1 MPKQPKPSL
10 RIVALLGLAAIAA
23 CAPIKQRHGY
33 VPTGEDLAQLTPGVT
48 MREDALTL
56 LPAPS
61 AGGISHGGN
70 LYYVSNEFHA
80 LGPFNPRE
88 VRREVVAITFAP
100 DGRLTGVERYGLQDG
115 QVVPL
120 LRRVTRDNVADMS
133 FIRQL
138 IGNVGRFDPSAL
150 LGGS

>member
-1 MPKQPKPSL
+1 MPQLPKPSL
-10 RIVALLGLAAIAA
+10 RIAAVLCLCAITA
-23 CAPIKQRHGY
+23 CSPIKQRHGY
-33 VPTGEDLAQLTPGVT
+33 LPTTEDLAQLTPGVT
-48 MREDALTL
+48 TREQALET
-56 LPAPS
+56 LPAPT
-61 AGGISHGGN
+61 AGGITHGGN
-70 LYYVSNEFHA
+70 IYYVANEFHA

-88 VRREVVAITFAP
+88 IRREVVAITFSP

-138 IGNVGRFDPSAL
+138 MGNIGRFDPGAL
-150 LGGS
+150 LGGA